1 MRTLLFSCLLFN
13 SFFAIFFS
21 ISNLVLVSG
30 HCQSDQRQLL
40 LELNLSSSF
49 RSTTFATPLGRLMK
63 WNQTKD
69 CCSWEGISCDAG
81 GHVIGLDLSIRGI
94 SCPLDVSSSLFRF
107 QHLQRL
113 NLAFNWFKTSFLTG
127 FDKLE
132 NLSYLNLSYF
142 DFKRQIPVEI
152 SRLTRLVTL
161 DLSAFPICKTSLK
174 LEKPNLEMLVQNLT
188 RLRFLYLD
196 GITISATGNELCRA
210 LLPFTKLQVLSMSD
224 CYLSGPIPSCSS
236 FKNLGE
242 LNLGDN
248 QLSGTIHSTD
258 WSGLSKL
265 EIVDLSNSKR
275 SGTIPPTL
283 FGIQSLRRLFLSQ
296 NQFNGSIG
304 DLHDNNFSFVL
315 PAHIG
320 DSLQFTSFFSLSNNN
335 IQGRIPESL
344 CNHTK
349 LQVLDLSNN
358 SMILNL
364 RRNNLSGIT
373 LNLNQNLL
381 EGKGFRHRQ
390 QSNQR
395 LVPMPF
401 EEYNHVVCPCFT
413 IQQLHGHIDCPGN
426 NSGWSMLQIFDLA
439 SNNFRG
445 KLHLTCL
452 GTWKAMQPNPDKNQS
467 ELKHLQ
473 FEDFGGGVKYQDAI
487 TIIIKGLVLELVKIL
502 TVLTSIDISYNNFEG
517 PNFLAL
523 TFHIML
529 LQVQS
534 HHFFGKLQR
543 LESLDLSRNSLGGEI
558 PLQLANLNFLLFL
571 NVSNNKLVG
580 PIPTSTQLQTF
591 SKASFEN
598 NAGLCG
604 PPLKTMEHY
613 SWNHLSVEVGFIFG
627 FGIIIVP
634 LIYWKRWRIWY
645 FERIDRALSRL
656 FPRLGRETK
665 KHGRREKQN
674 QRRRTQQ
681 QLGLR
686 SRE

>member
-304 DLHDNNFSFVL
+304 DLHVQLKLPKPNINSGIWILDLHGNQLQGQVPTLPSYATYLDYSDNNFSFVL

-349 LQVLDLSNN
+349 
-358 SMILNL
+358 
-364 RRNNLSGIT
+364 
-373 LNLNQNLL
+373 
-381 EGKGFRHRQ
+381 
-390 QSNQR
+390 
-395 LVPMPF
+395 
-401 EEYNHVVCPCFT
+401 
-413 IQQLHGHIDCPGN
+413 
-426 NSGWSMLQIFDLA
+426 
-439 SNNFRG
+439 
-445 KLHLTCL
+445 
-452 GTWKAMQPNPDKNQS
+452 
-467 ELKHLQ
+467 
-473 FEDFGGGVKYQDAI
+473 
-487 TIIIKGLVLELVKIL
+487 
-502 TVLTSIDISYNNFEG
+502 
-517 PNFLAL
+517 
-523 TFHIML
+523 

>member
-132 NLSYLNLSYF
+132 NLSYLNLSYS

-161 DLSAFPICKTSLK
+161 DLSAFPISKTSLK

-210 LLPFTKLQVLSMSD
+210 VLPFTKLQVLSMSD

-304 DLHDNNFSFVL
+304 DLHGKASSLLGTLHYMANFQLQLKLPKPVKQPDPSRNTQLDLEINKSLNINSGIWILDLHGNQLQGQVPTLPSYATYLDYSDNNFSFVL

-349 LQVLDLSNN
+349 
-358 SMILNL
+358 
-364 RRNNLSGIT
+364 
-373 LNLNQNLL
+373 
-381 EGKGFRHRQ
+381 
-390 QSNQR
+390 
-395 LVPMPF
+395 
-401 EEYNHVVCPCFT
+401 
-413 IQQLHGHIDCPGN
+413 
-426 NSGWSMLQIFDLA
+426 
-439 SNNFRG
+439 
-445 KLHLTCL
+445 
-452 GTWKAMQPNPDKNQS
+452 
-467 ELKHLQ
+467 
-473 FEDFGGGVKYQDAI
+473 
-487 TIIIKGLVLELVKIL
+487 
-502 TVLTSIDISYNNFEG
+502 
-517 PNFLAL
+517 
-523 TFHIML
+523 

-591 SKASFEN
+591 SEASFEN

-604 PPLKTMEHY
+604 PPLKTMCGLPPAKED
-613 SWNHLSVEVGFIFG
+613 SPSDSETGSIIA
-627 FGIIIVP
+627 GII
-634 LIYWKRWRIWY
+634 
-645 FERIDRALSRL
+645 
-656 FPRLGRETK
+656 
-665 KHGRREKQN
+665 
-674 QRRRTQQ
+674 
-681 QLGLR
+681 
-686 SRE
+686 